1 MEGREIPTTLVL
13 LGRTGNGKSATGNSI
28 LGRRAFKSTNSS
40 SAITATCELQQ
51 AQLKD
56 GRKLNVIDTPG
67 LFDPTTK
74 QDILLKE
81 IVKCIDLA
89 KDGFHGVLLV
99 LSTKN
104 RFSTEEASALEI
116 LQTLFGEK
124 ILNYMVVI
132 FTGGDELEEN
142 EQTFEDY
149 LRTSS
154 PALKEVLLQCND
166 RMVLF
171 DNRTRSPTVKEKQ
184 RSELLKQIDIVIAQN
199 GGLPYTNE
207 LFREAQESLSR
218 KKMEQ
223 MEKAHAK
230 QLEQLQ
236 EQMAKSYAKQ
246 NSNEIK
252 QLQEEMAKSQAK
264 QKAQMEKA
272 HAEEMRKT
280 MEMVQQ
286 KISTIEEENRPW
298 WKKICVIM

>member
-28 LGRRAFKSTNSS
+28 LGRRAFKSSNSS

-104 RFSTEEASALEI
+104 RFSIEEASTLEI
-116 LQTLFGEK
+116 LQKLFGEK

-154 PALKEVLLQCND
+154 PTLKEVLCQCND
-166 RMVLF
+166 RKVIF
-171 DNRTRSPTVKEKQ
+171 YNRTKEATVKEKQ
-184 RSELLKQIDIVIAQN
+184 RSELLKQIDIIIDQN
-199 GGLPYTNE
+199 GGRPYTNE

-223 MEKAHAK
+223 MAKAHVEQIKQLHEQMEKA
-230 QLEQLQ
+230 
-236 EQMAKSYAKQ
+236 YAKQ
-246 NSNEIK
+246 NSIEIK
-252 QLQEEMAKSQAK
+252 QLKEEKEKAHAE

-272 HAEEMRKT
+272 HAEELKKLAD
-280 MEMVQQ
+280 MVQ
-286 KISTIEEENRPW
+286 KKMIEMNNRSW
-298 WKKICVIM
+298 WERICVIM

>member
-28 LGRRAFKSTNSS
+28 LGRRAFKSASSS
-40 SAITATCELQQ
+40 SAVTANCELQQ

-56 GRKLNVIDTPG
+56 GRKLTVIDTPG
-67 LFDPTTK
+67 LFDPTIEL
-74 QDILLKE
+74 DILCKE
-81 IVKCIDLA
+81 IVRCISLA

-104 RFSTEEASALEI
+104 RFSTEEAKTLEI
-116 LQTLFGEK
+116 LQKLFGEK

-132 FTGGDELEEN
+132 FTGGDELEAN

-154 PALKEVLLQCND
+154 SALKEVLRQCND
-166 RMVLF
+166 RKVIF
-171 DNRTRSPTVKEKQ
+171 DNRTKSISVKEKQ

-207 LFREAQESLSR
+207 LFYEARER

-223 MEKAHAK
+223 MAIAHAK
-230 QLEQLQ
+230 QLEQLK
-236 EQMAKSYAKQ
+236 EHMAKAYAEQ
-246 NSNEIK
+246 NLNKIK
-252 QLQEEMAKSQAK
+252 QLQEEMAKLNAEIAK
-264 QKAQMEKA
+264 LRAQ
-272 HAEEMRKT
+272 
-280 MEMVQQ
+280 
-286 KISTIEEENRPW
+286 IENEPDDSFGSIVRILVPVVTAIILSASAAA
-298 WKKICVIM
+298 KKCVIM

>member
-28 LGRRAFKSTNSS
+28 LGRKAFRSQTSS

-51 AQLKD
+51 VQRKD
-56 GRKLNVIDTPG
+56 GRKLNVIDTP
-67 LFDPTTK
+67 
-74 QDILLKE
+74 
-81 IVKCIDLA
+81 
-89 KDGFHGVLLV
+89 
-99 LSTKN
+99 
-104 RFSTEEASALEI
+104 EEATTLEI
-116 LQTLFGEK
+116 LQKLFGEK

-132 FTGGDELEEN
+132 FTGADELEEN

-149 LRTSS
+149 LRTCS
-154 PALKEVLLQCND
+154 PALKEVLRQCND
-166 RMVLF
+166 RKVIF
-171 DNRTRSPTVKEKQ
+171 DNRTKEATEKEKQ
-184 RSELLKQIDIVIAQN
+184 RSELLKQIDIIIDQN
-199 GGLPYTNE
+199 GGRPYTNE